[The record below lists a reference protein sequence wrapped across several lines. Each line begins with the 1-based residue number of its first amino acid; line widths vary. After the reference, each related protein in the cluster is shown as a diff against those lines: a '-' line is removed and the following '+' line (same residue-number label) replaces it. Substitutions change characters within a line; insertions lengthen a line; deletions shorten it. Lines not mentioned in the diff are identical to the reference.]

1 MSAALE
7 LTREQIVGF
16 RRRVSSLDE
25 RLPMSPASLRLAA
38 WAGLQDSMPRA
49 ALLSL
54 HARVADTPPTILDEP
69 SLIQVWGPRY
79 SAYAVPS
86 VDMPLFTLARL
97 PDDDKGRRR
106 AEEMAHRLDDFLRGR
121 RMKDREVHAALSIGN
136 SVRYATTTGRLVIRW
151 EGALAPMIWMV
162 PRPEM
167 TPAQARLEMA
177 RRYLHVFGPTTA
189 AAFAEWAG
197 ISGSAGPRTFV
208 ALGDE
213 LVPATT
219 PIGDAWLLASDEAA
233 MRAAAGPAAAAR
245 LLPSGDTFF
254 LLWGRDRELLVPDA
268 TRRQELWTSRVWPG
282 ALLVDG
288 QVAGVWRRANEK
300 VDVDIWRPLS
310 SAEQQAVEAEVS
322 SLPLP
327 GLTRPIQVSFGQSA

>member
-1 MSAALE
+1 MSGE
-7 LTREQIVGF
+7 
-16 RRRVSSLDE
+16 
-25 RLPMSPASLRLAA
+25 SLRLAA

-54 HARVADTPPTILDEP
+54 HARVADTPPTVLDDP
-69 SLIQVWGPRY
+69 ALIQVWGPRY

-86 VDMPLFTLARL
+86 VDMPIFTLARL

-106 AEEMAHRLDDFLRGR
+106 AEEMADRLDGFLAGR
-121 RMKDREVHAALSIGN
+121 RMKDREVHAALETGN
-136 SVRYATTTGRLVIRW
+136 SIRYATTTGRIAIRW
-151 EGALAPMIWMV
+151 EGALAPWVWTV

-197 ISGSAGPRTFV
+197 ISGSAGPRTFA

-233 MRAAAGPAAAAR
+233 MRAPAGPAASRPAAAQWRHILPALGPRSRAAR
-245 LLPSGDTFF
+245 PGCEASSGAVDLARVARRST
-254 LLWGRDRELLVPDA
+254 GR
-268 TRRQELWTSRVWPG
+268 WPG
-282 ALLVDG
+282 RG
-288 QVAGVWRRANEK
+288 RVAPVQREGRSRHVA
-300 VDVDIWRPLS
+300 S
-310 SAEQQAVEAEVS
+310 AVEC
-322 SLPLP
+322 
-327 GLTRPIQVSFGQSA
+327 